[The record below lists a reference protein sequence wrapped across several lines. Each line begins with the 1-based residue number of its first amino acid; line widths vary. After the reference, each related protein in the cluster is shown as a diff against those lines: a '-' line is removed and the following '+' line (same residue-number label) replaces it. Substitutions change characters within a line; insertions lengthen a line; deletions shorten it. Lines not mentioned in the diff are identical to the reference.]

1 MKTKNPFLKSRALLM
16 GIASASLLLFT
27 VTSCNNPS
35 TTDSKVIAE
44 DHNDAKF
51 ENEKKDD
58 ANFLVNAAEINLEE
72 IELGR
77 LAQTRGVSAQVKE
90 LGKTMETAHAKA
102 LSDLQG
108 LAAKK
113 QITIPTTLTDDGMS
127 SQKKLVD
134 IKGSD
139 FDKEYVDMMVN
150 GHKDAI
156 SKFEKISTEGYDSDI
171 RNWAASMLP
180 IFREHLDQFIT
191 TQKQWEK

>member
-1 MKTKNPFLKSRALLM
+1 MKTKNSILKSTAKLL
-16 GIASASLLLFT
+16 GIASVSLLLFT

-35 TTDSKVIAE
+35 TTDSKAIAE

-77 LAQTRGVSAQVKE
+77 LAQTRGISADVKE
-90 LGKTMETAHAKA
+90 LGKKMETAHSKA
-102 LSDLQG
+102 LTDLQG
-108 LAAKK
+108 LAATK
-113 QITIPTTLTDDGMS
+113 QITIPTTITDDGMNS
-127 SQKKLVD
+127 HKKLVD

-139 FDKEYVDMMVN
+139 FDKEYVDMMVK

-156 SKFEKISTEGYDSDI
+156 SKFEKISTDGYDSDI
-171 RNWAASMLP
+171 RGWASSMLP
-180 IFREHLDQFIT
+180 IFREHLDEFIT
-191 TQKQWEK
+191 TQKRWEK

>member
-1 MKTKNPFLKSRALLM
+1 MKTKKTFLKSRALLL

-27 VTSCNNPS
+27 VTSCNNPNN
-35 TTDSKVIAE
+35 TDSKVIAE

-51 ENEKKDD
+51 ENEKKED

-77 LAQTRGVSAQVKE
+77 LAQTRGVSAKVKE
-90 LGKTMETAHAKA
+90 LGKTMEAAHAKA
-102 LSDLQG
+102 LNDLQG

-113 QITIPTTLTDDGMS
+113 QITIPATLTDDGMS
-127 SQKKLVD
+127 SHKKLVD

-139 FDKEYVDMMVN
+139 FDKEYVDMMVK
-150 GHKDAI
+150 GHTDAI
-156 SKFEKISTEGYDSDI
+156 SKFEKSSTEGYDSDI

-191 TQKQWEK
+191 TQKQWKK

>member
-1 MKTKNPFLKSRALLM
+1 MKTKIPFLKSRALLLSF
-16 GIASASLLLFT
+16 ASASMLLLT
-27 VTSCNNPS
+27 VTSCNNPN

-44 DHNDAKF
+44 EHNDAKF
-51 ENEKKDD
+51 ENEKKED
-58 ANFLVNAAEINLEE
+58 AKFLVNAAEINLEE

-77 LAQTRGVSAQVKE
+77 LAQNRGITPQVKE
-90 LGKTMETAHAKA
+90 LGKTMETEHSKS
-102 LSDLQG
+102 LSDLQS

-127 SQKKLVD
+127 SQKKLADV
-134 IKGSD
+134 KGSD
-139 FDKEYVDMMVN
+139 FDKEYVDMMVK

-156 SKFEKISTEGYDSDI
+156 SKFEKISTDGYDSDI

-180 IFREHLDQFIT
+180 VFRQHLDEFIT

>member
-1 MKTKNPFLKSRALLM
+1 MKTKNPILKSTAKLL
-16 GIASASLLLFT
+16 GIASASVLLFT
-27 VTSCNNPS
+27 VTSCNNPN
-35 TTDSKVIAE
+35 TTDSKAIAE

-77 LAQTRGVSAQVKE
+77 LAQTRGISADVKE
-90 LGKTMETAHAKA
+90 LGKKMETAHSKA
-102 LSDLQG
+102 LTDLQG
-108 LAAKK
+108 LADKK
-113 QITIPTTLTDDGMS
+113 QITIPATLTDDGMNS
-127 SQKKLVD
+127 HKKLVD

-139 FDKEYVDMMVN
+139 FDKEYVDMMVK

-156 SKFEKISTEGYDSDI
+156 SKFEKISSDGYDSDI
-171 RNWAASMLP
+171 RGWASSMLP
-180 IFREHLDQFIT
+180 IFREHLDEFIT